1 MKILSFAVSN
11 VGRNR
16 QRTLV
21 TTGAL
26 AFAGFIMLF
35 YASLMEGFLQTI
47 ERTAVGMDLGE
58 IQIHVKGYRDN
69 PDLYQ
74 RIENPDGLIQRLE
87 SAGLSA
93 SPRLYGYGLA
103 ASGSASSGVG
113 LRGVDLRREPAV
125 TQIHRHV
132 MQGAWLDEAE
142 PDGVVIGRKLA
153 RTLGA
158 GTGDELVIVTQ
169 AADGSMANRLYRVRG
184 ILKSVAEGLDR
195 SAVFMTDRALRD
207 LLVLP
212 DGAHEI
218 AVVRRDAA
226 LDLKTATARAAGA
239 AAGLEVLNWR
249 QLQPVLSTVID
260 ISGTSLI
267 FMILITYTAVGM
279 VTLNAML
286 MSVFERI
293 HEFGVMKAIGV
304 SPGQVIALIF
314 TEAMIQ
320 TAAAVALA
328 LAFGLPVSFY
338 YQTHGI
344 DLSGWTGTGT
354 IMGVALEPVWYCRVT
369 PATVIMPVAFLFII
383 AALAVVYPAVKAA
396 VIRPV
401 QAIYHR

>member
-1 MKILSFAVSN
+1 MKILSLAINN

-21 TTGAL
+21 TVSAL

-35 YASLMEGFLQTI
+35 YASLIEGFLRTI
-47 ERTAVGMDLGE
+47 EQTAVGMDLGE
-58 IQIHVKGYRDN
+58 IQIHVPGYRDN

-74 RIENPDGLIQRLE
+74 RIEHPDDLIQKLE
-87 SAGLSA
+87 SVGLSA
-93 SPRLYGYGLA
+93 SPRLFGFGLA
-103 ASGSASSGVG
+103 ASASASAGVG
-113 LRGVDLRREPAV
+113 LRGVDLQREPSV
-125 TQIHRHV
+125 TRIHRHV
-132 MQGAWLDEAE
+132 MQGAWLDEVD

-158 GTGDELVIVTQ
+158 KIGDEVVIVTQ

-184 ILKSVAEGLDR
+184 ILKSIGEGLDR
-195 SAVFMTDRALRD
+195 SAVFMMEGAFRD
-207 LLVLP
+207 LMVLP
-212 DGAHEI
+212 EGAHEI
-218 AVVRRDAA
+218 AVVRRDTA
-226 LDLKTATARAAGA
+226 LDLQSATERAVRAAP
-239 AAGLEVLNWR
+239 GLEVMNWR
-249 QLQPVLSTVID
+249 QLQPVLATLID
-260 ISGTSLI
+260 ISGVSLF

-304 SPGQVIALIF
+304 SPGQVVALIF

-320 TAAAVALA
+320 TTTAGVLALA
-328 LAFGLPVSFY
+328 LGLPVSLY
-338 YQTHGI
+338 YQRHGI

-354 IMGVALEPVWYCRVT
+354 IMGVAIEPIWYCRVT
-369 PATVIMPVAFLFII
+369 PLTVIMPVVFLFVI

-401 QAIYHR
+401 QAIYYR

>member
-1 MKILSFAVSN
+1 
-11 VGRNR
+11 
-16 QRTLV
+16 
-21 TTGAL
+21 
-26 AFAGFIMLF
+26 
-35 YASLMEGFLQTI
+35 
-47 ERTAVGMDLGE
+47 
-58 IQIHVKGYRDN
+58 
-69 PDLYQ
+69 
-74 RIENPDGLIQRLE
+74 
-87 SAGLSA
+87 
-93 SPRLYGYGLA
+93 
-103 ASGSASSGVG
+103 
-113 LRGVDLRREPAV
+113 
-125 TQIHRHV
+125 
-132 MQGAWLDEAE
+132 MQGAWLDAAE

-153 RTLGA
+153 RTLDIEPGN
-158 GTGDELVIVTQ
+158 ELVVVTQ
-169 AADGSMANRLYRVRG
+169 AADGSMANRLYHVRG

-218 AVVRRDAA
+218 AAVRRDAA
-226 LDLKTATARAAGA
+226 LDLKTATARAVEA
-239 AAGLEVLNWR
+239 AAGLEVKNWR
-249 QLQPVLSTVID
+249 ELQPVLSTLID

-279 VTLNAML
+279 VALNAML

-320 TAAAVALA
+320 TTAAAALA
-328 LAFGLPVSFY
+328 LAVGLPVSFY

-344 DLSGWTGTGT
+344 DLSRWTGTGT
-354 IMGVALEPVWYCRVT
+354 IAGVALEPIWYCRVT
-369 PATVIMPVAFLFII
+369 PATVITPVAFLFLV
-383 AALAVVYPAVKAA
+383 AALAVAYPAVKAA

>member
-1 MKILSFAVSN
+1 MKILSLAASN

-21 TTGAL
+21 TVGAL

-35 YASLMEGFLQTI
+35 YASLMGGLL
-47 ERTAVGMDLGE
+47 RTMEHNAVGMELGE
-58 IQIHVKGYRDN
+58 IQIHLPGYRDN

-74 RIENPDGLIQRLE
+74 RIANPYDIIQRLE
-87 SAGLSA
+87 SAGLNA
-93 SPRLYGYGLA
+93 SPRLYGFGLA

-113 LRGVDLRREPAV
+113 LRGVDLQREPSV

-132 MQGAWLDEAE
+132 MQGAWLDEAD

-158 GTGDELVIVTQ
+158 GPGDELVVVTQ

-184 ILKSVAEGLDR
+184 ILKSIGEGLDR
-195 SAVFMTDRALRD
+195 SAVFMLEGAFRD
-207 LLVLP
+207 LMVLP
-212 DGAHEI
+212 EGAHEI
-218 AVVRRDAA
+218 AIVRRDTA
-226 LDLKTATARAAGA
+226 LDLQSATDRAVRAAP
-239 AAGLEVLNWR
+239 GLEVMNWR
-249 QLQPVLSTVID
+249 QLQPVLATLID
-260 ISGTSLI
+260 ISGVSLF

-304 SPGQVIALIF
+304 SPGQVVALIF

-320 TAAAVALA
+320 TTAACVLALA
-328 LAFGLPVSFY
+328 LGLPVSLY
-338 YQTHGI
+338 YQRHGI

-354 IMGVALEPVWYCRVT
+354 IMGVAIEPIWYCRVT
-369 PATVIMPVAFLFII
+369 PSTVIMPVAFLFVV

-401 QAIYHR
+401 QAIYYR

>member
-1 MKILSFAVSN
+1 MKILSLAFNN

-21 TTGAL
+21 TIGAL

-35 YASLMEGFLQTI
+35 YASLIEGFFQTI
-47 ERTAVGMDLGE
+47 EHTAVGMDLGE
-58 IQIHVKGYRDN
+58 IQIHQNGYRDN

-74 RIENPDGLIQRLE
+74 RIEHPDDLIQKLD

-93 SPRLYGYGLA
+93 SPRLYGFGLA
-103 ASGSASSGVG
+103 ASGSASAGVG
-113 LRGVDLRREPAV
+113 LRGIDLQREPTV

-132 MQGAWLDEAE
+132 MQGAWLDKAD

-153 RTLGA
+153 RTLDA
-158 GTGDELVIVTQ
+158 NIGDEVVIVTQ

-184 ILKSVAEGLDR
+184 ILKSIGEALDR
-195 SAVFMTDRALRD
+195 SAVLMTEEAFRELM
-207 LLVLP
+207 VLP

-218 AVVRRDAA
+218 AVVRRDPAQ
-226 LDLKTATARAAGA
+226 DLQTATDRAVRASP
-239 AAGLEVLNWR
+239 GLEVMNWR
-249 QLQPVLSTVID
+249 QLQPVLATLID
-260 ISGTSLI
+260 ISGVSLL

-304 SPGQVIALIF
+304 SPGQVVALIF

-320 TAAAVALA
+320 TTAAGGLALA
-328 LAFGLPVSFY
+328 LGLPVSLY
-338 YQTHGI
+338 YQRHGI
-344 DLSGWTGTGT
+344 DLSEWTGTGT
-354 IMGVALEPVWYCRVT
+354 IMGVAIDPVWYCRVT
-369 PATVIMPVAFLFII
+369 PSTVFMPVVFLFVV

-401 QAIYHR
+401 QAIYYR

>member
-1 MKILSFAVSN
+1 MKILSFAASN
-11 VGRNR
+11 VRRNR
-16 QRTLV
+16 QRSLV

-35 YASLMEGFLQTI
+35 YASLMEGFF
-47 ERTAVGMDLGE
+47 RTMEHNTVGMDLGE
-58 IQIHVKGYRDN
+58 IQIHVPGYRDN

-74 RIENPDGLIQRLE
+74 RIENPDRLIERIE

-113 LRGVDLRREPAV
+113 LRGVDLKREPAV
-125 TQIHRHV
+125 TQIHRQV

-158 GTGDELVIVTQ
+158 GPGDELVIVTQ
-169 AADGSMANRLYRVRG
+169 AADGSMANRLYHVRG

-212 DGAHEI
+212 DGVHEI
-218 AVVRRDAA
+218 AAVRRDAA
-226 LDLKTATARAAGA
+226 LDLKAATARAAEA
-239 AAGLEVLNWR
+239 ASGLEVLNWR
-249 QLQPVLSTVID
+249 QLQPVLATVLD

-279 VTLNAML
+279 VALNAML

-320 TAAAVALA
+320 TTAAVALA
-328 LAFGLPVSFY
+328 LALGLPVSLY

-344 DLSGWTGTGT
+344 DLSRWTGTGT
-354 IMGVALEPVWYCRVT
+354 IMGVAFDPIWYCRVT
-369 PATVIMPVAFLFII
+369 PATVIMPIAFLFLVT
-383 AALAVVYPAVKAA
+383 ALAVVYPAVKAA